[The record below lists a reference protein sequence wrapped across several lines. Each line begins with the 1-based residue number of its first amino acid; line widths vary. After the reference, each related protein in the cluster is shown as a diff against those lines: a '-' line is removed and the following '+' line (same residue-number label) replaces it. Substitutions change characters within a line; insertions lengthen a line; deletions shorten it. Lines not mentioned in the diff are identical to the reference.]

1 MRMSGVFTMLLVTL
15 SLQSFMIGIYSL
27 AMDVDTRANHLRKRA
42 KKRRISRKKN

>member
-1 MRMSGVFTMLLVTL
+1 MRMCGVHFKLLDTL

-27 AMDVDTRANHLRKRA
+27 ATDVDTGADHQRKRA